1 MSDQHVDQLRQLAK
15 EKPATAGMPRHLAR
29 LHRRVMANIRAERTQ
44 RQVMDDEGRRWG
56 PAGGITQQN
65 RRT

>member
-1 MSDQHVDQLRQLAK
+1 MSLDHADQLYDLAK
-15 EKPATAGMPRHLAR
+15 QPSPTAGMPTHLKR
-29 LHRRVMANIRAERTQ
+29 LHNRVMANIRAERTQ
-44 RQVMDDEGRRWG
+44 RQVHDDEGRRWG